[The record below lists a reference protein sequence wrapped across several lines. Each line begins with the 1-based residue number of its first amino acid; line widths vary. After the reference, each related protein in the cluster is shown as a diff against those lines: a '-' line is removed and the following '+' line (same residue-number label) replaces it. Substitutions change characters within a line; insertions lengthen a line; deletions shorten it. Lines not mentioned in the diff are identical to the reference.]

1 MEELELPSKLIE
13 TGFEPVGRKM
23 VNSYFNLRWIE
34 LIKLALDE
42 DDLEMLQGTQ
52 FATVLCMGGHTY
64 SVMFAH
70 YFLSG
75 QLVTEKELELWWTFA
90 GKPI

>member
-13 TGFEPVGRKM
+13 TGFEPVGRKR